1 MPLIDGPWQIKMQAV
16 QMYIFNSCVC
26 IYIAI
31 NIICIEKGIIWDV
44 KQVKIFD
51 TLSLD

>member
-1 MPLIDGPWQIKMQAV
+1 MPLTDGPEQIKMQAV
-16 QMYIFNSCVC
+16 QVYIFNSCVG

-44 KQVKIFD
+44 KQAQLFY